1 MGVSPVSE
9 HDKPPPT
16 ADQLDAYRASLRW
29 PGDGLDQG
37 FARAADL
44 EPLASRMERAVRV
57 SDCRKMTDEMLT
69 SWQNEGAAI
78 TLCAGVWVSGVC
90 VDFLVLTWKGVFC
103 VWAVDCRWTPY
114 QAALVQPA
122 RARIQAELAGWP
134 GKVEAVFHSPR
145 ETTGWERKV
154 LVDPEAGEPFEIVV
168 MTGRIDQTLFH
179 WQPVG
184 GVGLD
189 PEWINW
195 LIGAS
200 EPRWWRADEG
210 RQEHAQIPP
219 EERL

>member
-1 MGVSPVSE
+1 MSE
-9 HDKPPPT
+9 HDQHPPT
-16 ADQLDAYRASLRW
+16 ADELDAWRASLRW

-37 FARAADL
+37 FARPAGV
-44 EPLASRMERAVRV
+44 EPLASRLERSRRV
-57 SDCRKMTDEMLT
+57 SDSRAMTWTMLT
-69 SWQNEGAAI
+69 HWRDEGAAI
-78 TLCAGVWVSGVC
+78 VIYDRVWVNGVC
-90 VDFLVLTWKGVFC
+90 VDFLVLTWKGVFLI
-103 VWAVDCRWTPY
+103 WAVDYRWTPY

-122 RARIQAELAGWP
+122 RARIQEELAGWP
-134 GKVEAVFHSPR
+134 GEVEAVFHSPR
-145 ETTGWERKV
+145 EETGGDRRV
-154 LVDPEAGEPFEIVV
+154 LIDPDSGEPFEIVICG
-168 MTGRIDQTLFH
+168 GRIDEVLLH

-210 RQEHAQIPP
+210 RRQDAEVPP